1 MRSIDDK
8 WQIIG
13 IIKDSGGG
21 GGFHHIPTDPRPQNP
36 MESHQTTN
44 GEAEGRREEEERRG
58 RGEGKEVA
66 N

>member
-1 MRSIDDK
+1 MT
-8 WQIIG
+8 
-13 IIKDSGGG
+13 SGKSLESLRIPGG